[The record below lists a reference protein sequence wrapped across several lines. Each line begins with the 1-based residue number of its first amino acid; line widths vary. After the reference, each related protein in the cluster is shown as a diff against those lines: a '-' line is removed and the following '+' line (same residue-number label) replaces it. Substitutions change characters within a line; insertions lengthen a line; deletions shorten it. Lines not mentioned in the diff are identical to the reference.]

1 IPPFT
6 QFDSSLHGV
15 QFEEIAPWIE
25 TYRINYHLGVD
36 GISVL
41 FILLNSFTTVLVV
54 IAGWVVIEK
63 KPAQYFAAFLIM
75 SGIMNGVF
83 AALDVMLFYVYLE
96 SMLIT
101 MYLIIGICVGPSR
114 ACAAVHS

>member
-1 IPPFT
+1 MPHYLSLSIWVPILFGLATLAASRHAAMRWIALAGAVLGFLVTIPLFT

-15 QFEEIAPWIE
+15 QFEELAPWIE

-75 SGIMNGVF
+75 
-83 AALDVMLFYVYLE
+83 
-96 SMLIT
+96 
-101 MYLIIGICVGPSR
+101 
-114 ACAAVHS
+114 